1 MTQSISDIILE
12 IQEKWMNI
20 KGVSGV
26 GDGQISGKDCI
37 LIFVNTI
44 TPEIKKNIPS
54 VYKGFPV
61 NIIYSGDIFT
71 L

>member
-1 MTQSISDIILE
+1 MTQSINDIILE

-20 KGVSGV
+20 NGVSGI
-26 GDGQISGKDCI
+26 GDGQTSGKDCI
-37 LIFVNTI
+37 LVFVSVV

-61 NIIYSGDIFT
+61 NIIYSGAIFT